1 MSERAQTAEEYVGL
15 VDQVIFELEEL
26 GASAAFD
33 AESIG
38 VNTAYLEV
46 LLGEVRKLRADMT
59 DGSYLFGRQDLPFM
73 RLLRKANED
82 TLPFIRLFY
91 QINATHKQGLDVQND

>member
-1 MSERAQTAEEYVGL
+1 MGERAQSAEEYAGL

-26 GASAAFD
+26 EAATAYD
-33 AESIG
+33 TETID
-38 VNTAYLEV
+38 VNTTFLEV
-46 LLGEVRKLRADMT
+46 LLGEVRKLRADMA

-73 RLLRKANED
+73 RLLRKADEQ

-91 QINATHKQGLDVQND
+91 QINETHRRGLDIQHD

>member
-1 MSERAQTAEEYVGL
+1 MSDRAQSAEEYAGL

-26 GASAAFD
+26 GASTAYDTEAID
-33 AESIG
+33 
-38 VNTAYLEV
+38 VNTTFLEV
-46 LLGEVRKLRADMT
+46 LLDEVRKLRADMA

-73 RLLRKANED
+73 RLLRKADET

-91 QINATHKQGLDVQND
+91 QINETHKHGLDIKND

>member
-1 MSERAQTAEEYVGL
+1 MGERAQSAEEYAGL

-26 GASAAFD
+26 GASTAYDTEAID
-33 AESIG
+33 
-38 VNTAYLEV
+38 VNTTFLEV
-46 LLGEVRKLRADMT
+46 LLGEVRKLRADMA

-73 RLLRKANED
+73 RLLRKADEK

-91 QINATHKQGLDVQND
+91 QINETHKRGLDIQND

>member
-1 MSERAQTAEEYVGL
+1 MSERAQSAEEYAGL

-26 GASAAFD
+26 GASTAYDTEAID
-33 AESIG
+33 
-38 VNTAYLEV
+38 VNTTFLEV
-46 LLGEVRKLRADMT
+46 LLGEVRKLRADMA

-73 RLLRKANED
+73 RLLRKADEK

-91 QINATHKQGLDVQND
+91 QINETHKHGLDIRNE